1 MFFHAKTQKHYPAD
15 QAFTLDG
22 TFFPAN
28 WLKAADPADLKDL
41 GFEPVVT
48 IGTPESTETHFV
60 SEELVGAE
68 RRIINVPRPATAVT
82 SAEVDAESPAPTTL

>member
-1 MFFHAKTQKHYPAD
+1 MYFHAKTQKHYPAD
-15 QAFTLDG
+15 QGFHLDG

-28 WLKAADPADLKDL
+28 WMKAASSDDLKEL

-48 IGTPESTETHFV
+48 VGIPESTETHFV

-68 RRIINVPRPATAVT
+68 RRIINVLKPVKPET
-82 SAEVDAESPAPTTL
+82 PAPEAL